1 MDSSDVRFIFYI
13 PASVVGT
20 LSRIRKIGGLYCVD
34 ESRDKVVSK
43 DGKNHS

>member
-1 MDSSDVRFIFYI
+1 MDSSDVRFILYI
-13 PASVVGT
+13 PASVVRT
-20 LSRIRKIGGLYCVD
+20 LSRIRKIGGFYCVD